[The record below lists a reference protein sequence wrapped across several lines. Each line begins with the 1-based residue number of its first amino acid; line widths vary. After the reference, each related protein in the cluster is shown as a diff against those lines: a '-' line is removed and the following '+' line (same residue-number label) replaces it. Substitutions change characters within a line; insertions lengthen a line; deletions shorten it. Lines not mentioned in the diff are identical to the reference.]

1 MPLLFLG
8 GKVGEVQLVDARVFK
23 VKENLLLGA
32 NKRALCV
39 IEFFQVCEVVD
50 VLIRRLV
57 VFI

>member
-1 MPLLFLG
+1 MPLEFLG

-23 VKENLLLGA
+23 VKEYLLLGA

-39 IEFFQVCEVVD
+39 IEFFLVCEVVD